1 MQGLL
6 FLACGWLHVL
16 AYAQQE
22 GAEVGGNDKVLDGF
36 KTGSTE
42 LDWFCWNDFAQSTVA
57 LMLRRVRKGMDEP
70 VRDCTC
76 KIALVYNIKI
86 MNS

>member
-1 MQGLL
+1 MVVSCMQGLL

-42 LDWFCWNDFAQSTVA
+42 LD
-57 LMLRRVRKGMDEP
+57 
-70 VRDCTC
+70 
-76 KIALVYNIKI
+76 
-86 MNS
+86 